1 MIKKHTVTVTTP
13 VQSIVPV
20 DVTSATF
27 KANPFPFYAQL
38 RAEAPVFP
46 VTLPTKQR
54 AWLITRYD
62 DVLNVLKDDRFAKDR
77 RSAMTSEQLKKVPWT
92 PPMFKPLEYNMLDL
106 DSPDHTRLRALVHKA
121 FTPRLIEQMRDQ
133 IQVLTNELL
142 DRVELKGSMDL
153 IADFALPLPLTMI
166 GRILGVPAEDNHK
179 FHRWSKTLISGGA
192 NRNLFV
198 LIPAVMGFMRYLR
211 RLIKERRAYP
221 KDDLVTAL
229 VQAKDGSDQLSEDEI
244 LAMIFLLLVAG
255 HETTMNLIG
264 SGALALLE
272 HPDQLAKLRSEPALI
287 NTAVEELVRFV
298 CPVEMA
304 TERYAREDITVA
316 GTTIPRGELVMAIIG
331 SANRDANYFDN
342 PDSLDITR
350 KNNKHLAFGYGA
362 HYCLGASLARLEGQI
377 AISTLVQR
385 MPNLRLSVAPDQ
397 LRWRGAFVL
406 RGLEALPV
414 SFSIPTCEQ
423 RRNP

>member
-1 MIKKHTVTVTTP
+1 MMKKNTVTVTTP
-13 VQSIVPV
+13 VKPIVPV

-38 RAEAPVFP
+38 RSEAPVFP
-46 VTLPTKQR
+46 VKLPTKQR

-62 DVLNVLKDDRFAKDR
+62 DVLNVLKDERFAKDPR
-77 RSAMTSEQLKKVPWT
+77 NAMTPEQLKKLPWI
-92 PPMFKPLEYNMLDL
+92 PPMFKPLDRNMLDL

-133 IQVLTNELL
+133 IQELANDLL
-142 DRVELKGSMDL
+142 DAVEPKASMDL
-153 IADFALPLPLTMI
+153 IADFALPLPLNMI

-179 FHRWSKTLISGGA
+179 FHHWSKTLISGGTT
-192 NRNLFV
+192 RNLFV
-198 LIPAVMGFMRYLR
+198 LVPNIMAFMRYLR
-211 RLIKERRAYP
+211 KLIKERRAYP

-244 LAMIFLLLVAG
+244 LAMILLLLVAG
-255 HETTMNLIG
+255 HETTVNLIG
-264 SGALALLE
+264 SGSLALMD

-287 NTAVEELVRFV
+287 KTAIEELLRYV

-304 TERYAREDITVA
+304 TERYAREDITIA
-316 GTTIPRGELVMAIIG
+316 ETTIPRGELVMAVIG

-350 KNNKHLAFGYGA
+350 KNNKHLAFGHGA
-362 HYCLGASLARLEGQI
+362 HFCLGASLARLEGQI
-377 AISTLVQR
+377 AVSTLIQR
-385 MPNLRLSVAPDQ
+385 MPNLRLSIAPDQ
-397 LRWRGAFVL
+397 LRWRGTFVV
-406 RGLEALPV
+406 RGLEALSV
-414 SFSIPTCEQ
+414 SF
-423 RRNP
+423 

>member
-1 MIKKHTVTVTTP
+1 MTKKHTVTVSTP
-13 VQSIVPV
+13 VKSIGPV
-20 DVTSATF
+20 DVTDAKF
-27 KANPFPFYAQL
+27 KANPFAFYAQL

-46 VTLPTKQR
+46 VMIPSLKQR

-62 DVLNVLKDDRFAKDR
+62 DVLNVLKDERFAKDR
-77 RSAMTSEQLKKVPWT
+77 RNAMTPEQLKKYPWI
-92 PPMFKPLEYNMLDL
+92 PPMFRPLEHNMLDL

-121 FTPRLIEQMRDQ
+121 FTLRLIEQMRDQ
-133 IQVLTNELL
+133 IEVLTNELL
-142 DRVELKGSMDL
+142 DRAEPNGGMDL

-166 GRILGVPAEDNHK
+166 GRILGVPAEDNQK
-179 FHRWSKTLISGGA
+179 FHRWSKTLISGGT
-192 NRNLFV
+192 NRNFFV
-198 LIPAVMGFMRYLR
+198 LIPSVMSFMGYLR
-211 RLIKERRAYP
+211 KLIKERRTHP

-229 VQAKDGSDQLSEDEI
+229 VQAKDGNDQLSEDEI

-255 HETTMNLIG
+255 HETTVNLIG
-264 SGALALLE
+264 SGSLALLE
-272 HPDQLAKLRSEPALI
+272 HPDQLAKLRGEPALI
-287 NTAVEELVRFV
+287 KTAIEELVRFV

-304 TERYAREDITVA
+304 TERYAREDITIA
-316 GTTIPRGELVMAIIG
+316 ETTIPRGELVLAVLG

-342 PDSLDITR
+342 PDALDITR
-350 KNNKHLAFGYGA
+350 QNNKHLAFGHAA

-397 LRWRGAFVL
+397 IRWRGTFIL

-414 SFSIPTCEQ
+414 SC
-423 RRNP
+423 